1 MATYHELVVL
11 SDTSETELTP
21 EGKVHS
27 GLDLTMQ
34 NIDEEAIVYLG
45 GEGVTTEN
53 YGYKLEPGDGFSIE
67 LNPRDQ
73 LYAISDTD
81 ESEVALLRVL
91 LEDV

>member
-1 MATYHELVVL
+1 MATYHQLVVL
-11 SDTSETELTP
+11 SDTNETELTP

-27 GLDLTMQ
+27 GLDLTVQ
-34 NIDEEAIVYLG
+34 NVHESAIVYLG

-53 YGYKLEPGDGFSIE
+53 YGYKLEPGTGFSVE

-73 LYAISDTD
+73 FYAISDTD

>member
-11 SDTSETELTP
+11 SDTTETELTP

-27 GLDLTMQ
+27 GLDLTVQ

-45 GEGVTTEN
+45 GEGVTAEN

-73 LYAISDTD
+73 LFAISDTD

>member
-11 SDTSETELTP
+11 SDTTETELTP
-21 EGKVHS
+21 EGRVHS
-27 GLDLTMQ
+27 GLDLTVQ
-34 NIDEEAIVYLG
+34 NVHESAIVYLG

-73 LYAISDTD
+73 FFAISDTD

>member
-1 MATYHELVVL
+1 MATYHEIVML

-27 GLDLTMQ
+27 GLDLTVQ

>member
-1 MATYHELVVL
+1 MATYHEIVTH
-11 SDTSETELTP
+11 SDTTPVELTP

-27 GLDLTMQ
+27 GLDLTVQ

-73 LYAISDTD
+73 LFAISDTD

>member
-1 MATYHELVVL
+1 MATYHEIVTL
-11 SDTSETELTP
+11 SDSTPVELTP

-27 GLDLTMQ
+27 GLDLTVQ

-45 GEGVTTEN
+45 GEGVTSTS

-73 LYAISDTD
+73 FFAISDTD